1 MNEEENIMTKEKIKN
16 WTIKAGIRALR
27 TAAQAVLTLTGADMV
42 NILTLD
48 WIQIAGV
55 AAGMAFISLLMS
67 IVDLPEMKLE
77 AA

>member
-1 MNEEENIMTKEKIKN
+1 MTKQKIMN
-16 WTIKAGIRALR
+16 WTIAAGIRALR

-48 WIQIAGV
+48 WTQIAGV

-67 IVDLPEMKLE
+67 IVDLPELRLKE
-77 AA
+77 GV

>member
-16 WTIKAGIRALR
+16 WIIKAGIRALR

-48 WIQIAGV
+48 WVQIAGV
-55 AAGMAFISLLMS
+55 ATGMAFISLLMS

-77 AA
+77 DA